1 MKYGVKN
8 ARSDKILYIIEKRCY
23 NYGMIPVVAIVGR
36 PNVGKSTLMNRV
48 SGRRVSIVDDMPGV
62 TRDRLYAD
70 CEWCG
75 KSFTLI
81 DTGGIDDGQDD
92 ITLSVKRQAYDA
104 VELSDVVVFLTDL
117 KQGVLSGDTDIAEVL
132 RRCKKPVILAVNKA
146 DAAPKDNVYDFYSLG
161 LGDPYPISAE
171 HGSGVGD
178 LLDAVTESFTFTEGE
193 EKSALKIA
201 LVGKPNV
208 GKSSLL
214 NRFCGYE
221 RSIVSDVA
229 GTTRD
234 AIDSVVTVGGED
246 FVLID
251 TAGMRRKRD
260 IASGSIER
268 YSVLRSIAAIK
279 RADAVAVIMDAEAGI
294 TEQDEKI
301 AGLVHESGKPSV
313 IVLNKWDAV
322 EKDTHTIN
330 KFTDE
335 LKERL
340 SFMSYFTSVTVSAK
354 SGLRADRILLEAK
367 KSWENASRRISTGLL
382 NELVGQAIS
391 ATEPTAHKGKRPK
404 IFYVSQPGVNPPL
417 FVFKVNDPKL
427 IHFSYE
433 RYLENS
439 LRRAF
444 DFSGTPIQMKFVG
457 RSE

>member
-1 MKYGVKN
+1 
-8 ARSDKILYIIEKRCY
+8 
-23 NYGMIPVVAIVGR
+23 MIPVVAIVGR
-36 PNVGKSTLMNRV
+36 PNVGKSTLMNRI

-75 KSFTLI
+75 KPFTLI
-81 DTGGIDDGQDD
+81 DTGGIDDGEDD
-92 ITLSVKRQAYDA
+92 ITVSVKRQAFDA
-104 VELSDVVVFLTDL
+104 VELSDVVVLLTDL
-117 KQGVLSGDTDIAEVL
+117 KQGVLSGDMEIADVL
-132 RRCKKPVILAVNKA
+132 RRSNKPVILAVNKA
-146 DAAPKDNVYDFYSLG
+146 DASSRDNVYDFYSLG
-161 LGDPYPISAE
+161 LGDPYSVSAA

-178 LLDAVTESFTFTEGE
+178 LLDAVTANFDRSDGTENT
-193 EKSALKIA
+193 AIKIA

-234 AIDSVVTVGGED
+234 AIDSAVTVGGED
-246 FVLID
+246 YVLID

-260 IASGSIER
+260 IEAGSIER
-268 YSVLRSIAAIK
+268 YSVLRAIAAIK
-279 RADAVAVIMDAEAGI
+279 RADAVAVIMDAASGI

-330 KFTDE
+330 EFTDE

-340 SFMSYFTSVTVSAK
+340 AFMSYFTSVTVSAK
-354 SGLRADRILLEAK
+354 SGLRVDKILTEAK
-367 KSWENASRRISTGLL
+367 KSWENSTRRISTGLL
-382 NELVGQAIS
+382 NDLVGQAIA
-391 ATEPTAHKGKRPK
+391 ATEPTSHKGRRPK
-404 IFYVSQPGVNPPL
+404 IFYVSQPGITPPL
-417 FVFKVNDPKL
+417 FVFKVNEPKL

-439 LRRAF
+439 IRRAF

>member
-1 MKYGVKN
+1 
-8 ARSDKILYIIEKRCY
+8 
-23 NYGMIPVVAIVGR
+23 MIPVVAIVGR
-36 PNVGKSTLMNRV
+36 PNVGKSTLMNRI

-81 DTGGIDDGQDD
+81 DTGGIDDGEDD
-92 ITLSVKRQAYDA
+92 ITVSVKRQAFDA
-104 VELSDVVVFLTDL
+104 VELSDVVVLLTDL
-117 KQGVLSGDTDIAEVL
+117 KQGVLSGDMEIADVL
-132 RRCKKPVILAVNKA
+132 RRSNKPVILAVNKA
-146 DAAPKDNVYDFYSLG
+146 DTSSRDNVYDFYSLG
-161 LGDPYPISAE
+161 LGDPYSISAA

-178 LLDAVTESFTFTEGE
+178 LLDAVTANFDRTDGAENT
-193 EKSALKIA
+193 AIKIA

-234 AIDSVVTVGGED
+234 AIDSTVTVGGED
-246 FVLID
+246 YVLID

-260 IASGSIER
+260 IEAGSIER
-268 YSVLRSIAAIK
+268 YSVLRAIAAIK
-279 RADAVAVIMDAEAGI
+279 RADAVAVIMDAASGI

-330 KFTDE
+330 EFTDE

-340 SFMSYFTSVTVSAK
+340 AFMSYFTSVTVSAK
-354 SGLRADRILLEAK
+354 SGLRVDRILTEAK
-367 KSWENASRRISTGLL
+367 KSWENSTRHISTGLL
-382 NELVGQAIS
+382 NELVGQAIA
-391 ATEPTAHKGKRPK
+391 ATEPTSHKGRRPK
-404 IFYVSQPGVNPPL
+404 IFYVSQPGVTPPL
-417 FVFKVNDPKL
+417 FVFKVNEPKL

-439 LRRAF
+439 IRRAF